1 MDVLVYGRSLCFA
14 MHAQD
19 WDEQEEDIDD
29 FILEFGS
36 CLQVVYDACGVNR
49 PFSTMHD

>member
-1 MDVLVYGRSLCFA
+1 MDVLVYGRSL
-14 MHAQD
+14 QD

-36 CLQVVYDACGVNR
+36 CLQVVYDACGINR
-49 PFSTMHD
+49 SFQSMHD